1 MSVTKGIVNE
11 HLLPM
16 VPVSIRKGIDQWQQ
30 ANVVL
35 DTGFNGDIVLEVKLL
50 EEYGLST
57 ERDYTLT
64 NQDHLWSISQDRK
77 DTPPIR
83 MELLWAGAQRTVE
96 VTSLPEHPFS
106 GMLGT
111 NLLRYKRVTIDATE
125 GGIVTV
131 DTTPTP
137 SRGLLPRW
145 RSDKP
150 KRRRPLFEAPEEYL
164 KWSSSNLPWTDIQLQ
179 DGKGGW
185 QTIWVNIDTGYTG
198 ELSLPSE
205 WVAKLGLRLPNQCL
219 LQTVRGLILAEC
231 GDVGV
236 KWQGRRRRI
245 DCTHRPDDSPP
256 LIGMKLLEGN
266 RITLDFDFLWPRAE
280 LRPLPR
286 PPSSVARFLDSL
298 GNRLRSSPK
307 TG

>member
-1 MSVTKGIVNE
+1 
-11 HLLPM
+11 M

-30 ANVVL
+30 ANVLL

-57 ERDYTLT
+57 ERDHTLP
-64 NQDHLWSISQDRK
+64 NQDQSTSQDRES
-77 DTPPIR
+77 TPPIR

-96 VTSLPEHPFS
+96 ATSLPEHPFS

-131 DTTPTP
+131 DTTPTT
-137 SRGLLPRW
+137 SRGFLSRL
-145 RSDKP
+145 RSDKA
-150 KRRRPLFEAPEEYL
+150 KRRRPLFDAPEEYL
-164 KWSSSNLPWTDIQLQ
+164 KWSMSNLPWTDIQVQ
-179 DGKGGW
+179 DSKGGW

-198 ELSLPSE
+198 ELSLPTE

-219 LQTVRGLILAEC
+219 LQTVRGLILTEC

-236 KWQGRRRRI
+236 KWRGKQCRI
-245 DCTHRPDDSPP
+245 DCTHRPDGSPP

-266 RITLDFDFLWPRAE
+266 RITLDFDLLWPTVE
-280 LRPLPR
+280 LRPLPGR
-286 PPSSVARFLDSL
+286 SNSVARLFDSL
-298 GNRLRSSPK
+298 GDRLRSSPK
-307 TG
+307 